1 MTTYRDQR
9 KAQLRQLKAQEK
21 DKLFFRKYG
30 LILLVSL
37 ITIVIVVNSFDLPE
51 WQHWLILLALAVP
64 TGLYIRRLRF
74 NARKR

>member
-1 MTTYRDQR
+1 MTTERDRR
-9 KAQLRQLKAQEK
+9 KTQLRRLKVQEK

-30 LILLVSL
+30 LILLVAL
-37 ITIVIVVNSFDLPE
+37 VAIVIVVNSFDLPE

-64 TGLYIRRLRF
+64 TGLYIRRLRR